1 MSKNQSCPEGQNSRE
16 WLRYRYGAVGD
27 IQFNIIYIMRTN
39 MNSGTI
45 RPFMAVIIVVIVLL
59 YTVHITVEMSCGL
72 LRVFCSFFCFP
83 V

>member
-1 MSKNQSCPEGQNSRE
+1 MQSTHGLLRFHELKNKPT
-16 WLRYRYGAVGD
+16 
-27 IQFNIIYIMRTN
+27 IFNIIYIMRTN

-45 RPFMAVIIVVIVLL
+45 RPFMAVIIIVVIVLL

-72 LRVFCSFFCFP
+72 LRVFCSFLCFP